1 MWCIAGV
8 KTVSSSSALGTVPV
22 SAAPFGPVHRL
33 PRIPDAERTAT
44 ARRVS
49 FAPVAA
55 PLVLTFDNLGEAAAL
70 EAGTWRGTRIGEDP
84 SVTVALPRLLDLLDE
99 LGLRA
104 TFFVE
109 AWNVEHYPDAIREI
123 ADRGHEV
130 GAHAWRHERW
140 SALPFEDELRIIAG
154 SREAF
159 ASLGIEVHGFRP
171 PGGVLNAGTPALL
184 VEHGL
189 TWCSALRTG
198 HVEPDGLT
206 ALPFDWSLVD
216 ATYVYRGFGGLRRD
230 LGLPEAPLEA
240 DAMERHVRDAMTRSA
255 APTVLILHPF
265 LALDDAVWSAH
276 VRVLRSLADRGDVV
290 RGCDLVHAPPM
301 ELS

>member
-1 MWCIAGV
+1 VACR
-8 KTVSSSSALGTVPV
+8 VSVETVPT
-22 SAAPFGPVHRL
+22 S
-33 PRIPDAERTAT
+33 T
-44 ARRVS
+44 
-49 FAPVAA
+49 
-55 PLVLTFDNLGEAAAL
+55 LVLTFDNLGEAASL
-70 EAGTWRGTRIGEDP
+70 EAGTWRGTAIGDDP

-99 LGLRA
+99 LDLRA

-109 AWNVEHYPDAIREI
+109 AWNVAHYPDAIREL

-140 SALPFEDELRIIAG
+140 AGLSSEREVDIIADSCG
-154 SREAF
+154 AF
-159 ASLGIEVHGFRP
+159 ASLGIEVHG
-171 PGGVLNAGTPALL
+171 GVLNAGTPSLL
-184 VEHGL
+184 MGHGI
-189 TWCSALRTG
+189 TWCSPAGTPGFEL
-198 HVEPDGLT
+198 DGLT

-216 ATYVYRGFGGLRRD
+216 ATYVHGRFGGLRRE
-230 LGLPEAPLEA
+230 LGLPEAPLDAE
-240 DAMERHVRDAMTRSA
+240 AMERHVRDALTRSV

-276 VRVLRSLADRGDVV
+276 VRVLRSLADRGGVN